1 MWTTLGC
8 SLTVYCCYIPGLKG
22 QGEGPR
28 ATNMNSC
35 PTTLCSLCLKLLI
48 TDKIM
53 GNDNKTEQKASH
65 LHTQTHTLVHVYPCD
80 DLFLNVYTDDIIGMC
95 CWGERGGITRQYNVC
110 VCVSVFIYLW
120 WPAVFYHVMQQST
133 ACQAYAGRTAI
144 NTQRKPLVS
153 HRLAHERVRERG
165 MGHPHPNLITLSVL
179 RFCSCSLSLSFL
191 LCLSTNNELKRKE
204 SYLRMYFGISI
215 ECKALYVCK
224 KIGEREREREL
235 LGKAVHLYST
245 QINSH
250 PTESPSMHQLFSLQF
265 FTVFKRPV
273 FRLKC

>member
-1 MWTTLGC
+1 MWR
-8 SLTVYCCYIPGLKG
+8 PFLK
-22 QGEGPR
+22 R
-28 ATNMNSC
+28 LHRWYHWNV
-35 PTTLCSLCLKLLI
+35 LLRR
-48 TDKIM
+48 KRW
-53 GNDNKTEQKASH
+53 NNKTIQ
-65 LHTQTHTLVHVYPCD
+65 
-80 DLFLNVYTDDIIGMC
+80 
-95 CWGERGGITRQYNVC
+95 C

-265 FTVFKRPV
+265 LLFSNVQYSD
-273 FRLKC
+273 